1 MESVLN
7 VLLIR
12 FAIIAAA
19 VAAVA
24 VVVFAVFVHLKRR
37 GKWDQ
42 ARRRA
47 VPVAARAVDWYAQ
60 RSQGAERSSRKRRAF
75 DVAARRLHDDQSDR

>member
-24 VVVFAVFVHLKRR
+24 IVVFAVFVHLKRR
-37 GKWDQ
+37 GKWGQ
-42 ARRRA
+42 ARRRV

-60 RSQGAERSSRKRRAF
+60 RSQGAGSPSWKHRVA
-75 DVAARRLHDDQSDR
+75 DAAARRLHDDQSDR